1 MYRSLLIDGNIINT
15 ESLKMKELV
24 LTGKKVIEELDKLN
38 TICKIMVYQEEIPLT
53 VWHERFVFGIPEIDK
68 VHEEMINLLNKI
80 IKTIITGDIKSLDK
94 LVKTLYDHTL
104 NKYFKLEEDLM
115 IKYNYPGYDEYP
127 EYLGDEDRK
136 MVRYIKG
143 AMI

>member
-1 MYRSLLIDGNIINT
+1 
-15 ESLKMKELV
+15 
-24 LTGKKVIEELDKLN
+24 
-38 TICKIMVYQEEIPLT
+38 
-53 VWHERFVFGIPEIDK
+53 
-68 VHEEMINLLNKI
+68 MINLLNKI

-115 IKYNYPGYDEYP
+115 IKYNCPGYDEYP